1 MDNDERLTDMMLN
14 VKSAKKPDPGKFKNA
29 LAVAIDPPNSRIV
42 FCLTE
47 NGDDSTAAQ
56 ESVPYA
62 SHLYSPEF
70 MAELTD
76 AAQSYADTHPLVRES
91 AVTLLLPDGAIA
103 TDTVSVPNMNRRRN
117 DEAIEAM
124 ITGLYKNEVELTIN
138 RCLAVQNK
146 QVTAYSLAVLNNRL
160 KNALVTALTDGGIA
174 PHCITFAAN
183 AAVDAVSHLHSR
195 MRTSSYMLLDIQEE
209 IARIAFV
216 AKGRT
221 TGCYDLPFGYA
232 MLKSGKVAS
241 EDMLFDH
248 SIAELAVLNAREKAK
263 AKQVTIAA
271 HETASASED
280 GSTGDSLDA
289 MFGTDEN
296 ATADP
301 TLAVTLGPIKT
312 LPKKQPRKL
321 PKFMLRPDPRND
333 QECGYE
339 NFRIFMKWVL
349 NLLASNEK
357 LTMQGTPEAVYVN
370 IPEELAY
377 LLEWATNESAEN
389 GIEFRRLEI
398 HADHAIAV
406 EHLDLY
412 GARFAPRYNHN
423 NNFI

>member
-1 MDNDERLTDMMLN
+1 MLN
-14 VKSAKKPDPGKFKNA
+14 AKSAKKPDPGKFKNA
-29 LAVAIDPPNSRIV
+29 LAVSIDPPNSRIV

-56 ESVPYA
+56 ESVTYA
-62 SHLYSPEF
+62 SRLYSPEF

-91 AVTLLLPDGAIA
+91 AVTLLLPDTTVS
-103 TDTVSVPNMNRRRN
+103 TDTVSVPNINRRRN
-117 DEAIEAM
+117 DEAIEAT

-146 QVTAYSLAVLNNRL
+146 QVASYGLAILNNRL
-160 KNALVTALTDGGIA
+160 KNSLVSALTDGGIT
-174 PHCITFAAN
+174 PHCITYAAN

-209 IARIAFV
+209 LARIAFV

-248 SIAELAVLNAREKAK
+248 SIAELAVLNAHEKAK
-263 AKQVTIAA
+263 AKQVTMARA
-271 HETASASED
+271 TESATTEEG
-280 GSTGDSLDA
+280 GSAESSLDA
-289 MFGTDEN
+289 MFGADEN

-301 TLAVTLGPIKT
+301 TMAVTLGPIKT

-339 NFRIFMKWVL
+339 NFRIFMKWAL

-357 LTMQGTPEAVYVN
+357 LTAQGTPEAIYVN
-370 IPEELAY
+370 LPEELSY
-377 LLEWATNESAEN
+377 LLEWANNEAAEN

-398 HADHAIAV
+398 HADHALAA

-412 GARFAPRYNHN
+412 GARFAFRYNHT